1 MTISSAPTQRTRPN
15 DPTRLA
21 KLLNPQSV
29 AVIGASDDP
38 LRIGGRPISYMLSQG
53 FKGKIY
59 PVNPNR
65 ETVQGVKSYPS
76 VAALPETPDVAI
88 VIVPASAALE
98 NVTVLAERGC
108 AASVERTGMLADH
121 HISATE

>member
-1 MTISSAPTQRTRPN
+1 MRPN
-15 DPTRLA
+15 DPARIA

-38 LRIGGRPISYMLSQG
+38 SRIGGRPIAYMRGQG
-53 FKGKIY
+53 YQGKIF

-65 ETVQGVKSYPS
+65 ATVQGITAYPN

-88 VIVPASAALE
+88 VIVPASTGTSSISIPAAA
-98 NVTVLAERGC
+98 N
-108 AASVERTGMLADH
+108 
-121 HISATE
+121 